1 MAKSLGGG
9 FPIGAFWVRAP
20 FADLLGPGTHATTFG
35 GTPLAC
41 AVALKIFEVIERERL
56 DENARKLGDWLK
68 SELERLVKNY
78 PTVLKNA
85 RGLGFMLG
93 LEFWKGK
100 NSRARRQRQA
110 GFNSNDE
117 PAAAGRRAGDSRRNA
132 GHPAFAAA
140 EFEAAGGGRRHRQNR
155 GIIKSLLIRQ
165 NRARPNDGFLSI
177 AAAETMNAAAHKHLS
192 KRDPVLRRLIREH
205 GKCDLTPEKRRSP
218 FQSLVQAVAHQQLN
232 GTAANNILSRFKNL
246 FPGRKFP
253 RPEDLAKVTDAQ
265 IRACGFSFAKIKSI
279 RDIAEKSLSGVVP
292 SSRQIVKLSDD
303 EIIARLTEVRGV
315 GRWTVEMLLIFQ
327 LGRPDVLPVGD
338 FGVRTG
344 FRLAYKKREM
354 PEPKELLA
362 FGEKWKP
369 HRTTAAWFLWCAADA
384 AKKKK

>member
-1 MAKSLGGG
+1 M
-9 FPIGAFWVRAP
+9 
-20 FADLLGPGTHATTFG
+20 
-35 GTPLAC
+35 TP
-41 AVALKIFEVIERERL
+41 
-56 DENARKLGDWLK
+56 
-68 SELERLVKNY
+68 
-78 PTVLKNA
+78 
-85 RGLGFMLG
+85 
-93 LEFWKGK
+93 
-100 NSRARRQRQA
+100 
-110 GFNSNDE
+110 
-117 PAAAGRRAGDSRRNA
+117 
-132 GHPAFAAA
+132 
-140 EFEAAGGGRRHRQNR
+140 
-155 GIIKSLLIRQ
+155 
-165 NRARPNDGFLSI
+165 
-177 AAAETMNAAAHKHLS
+177 AAHKHLS

-205 GKCDLTPEKRRSP
+205 GKCDLVPEKRQSP

-232 GTAANNILSRFKNL
+232 GKAANNILTRFKKL

-253 RPEDLAKVTDAQ
+253 KPEDLAKVTDAQ

-279 RDIAEKSLSGVVP
+279 RDIAEKTLSGVVP

-303 EIIARLTEVRGV
+303 EIIARLMEVRGV

-344 FRLAYKKREM
+344 FRIAYKKREM
-354 PEPKELLA
+354 PELKALLA